1 MSKAQILV
9 ADDHGVI
16 RNGLRK
22 IINDTED
29 LEFAGEACDGKS
41 LLERLRER
49 NWGMLILDL
58 SMPGRNGLELI
69 KLVKEMRPQLPMLI
83 FTMHQEEQYAVRALR
98 AGASGY
104 LTKEFDGDFLL
115 SAIRK
120 VATGGVYVSAKVAEL
135 LATDASK
142 PQHAPSHTLLSNREY
157 EVFSRLVRGISLT
170 AIADEFSL
178 SIKTV
183 STHKTHLLEKMGL
196 ANQADLVRYA
206 VNHGLLDAEPGGHAL
221 QHSSTI

>member
-1 MSKAQILV
+1 MKVQILV

-22 IINDTED
+22 IFNDTAD
-29 LEFAGEACDGKS
+29 LDFAGEAWDGKS
-41 LLERLRER
+41 LLEKVCER
-49 NWGMLILDL
+49 DWGLLMLDL

-69 KLVKEMRPQLPMLI
+69 KLVKEVRPQLPVLV

-104 LTKEFDGDFLL
+104 LTKEYDGDLLL

-120 VATGGVYVSAKVAEL
+120 VAAGGVYISAKVAEL
-135 LATDASK
+135 LVTDVSK
-142 PQHAPSHTLLSNREY
+142 PQQLAAPHTLLSNREY
-157 EVFSRLVRGISLT
+157 EVFSRLVRGVTLT
-170 AIADEFSL
+170 GIAEEFSL

-183 STHKTHLLEKMGL
+183 STHKSHILDKMGM
-196 ANQADLVRYA
+196 ANQSDLVRYA
-206 VNHGLLDAEPGGHAL
+206 INHGLLDAAPDDLPKHPSA
-221 QHSSTI
+221 SI